1 MTKPSNM
8 NRCGVCT
15 LPMAD
20 TYQKAE
26 YVKPTRGVCLC
37 LLFKF
42 QLQDPYRGQS
52 LRRSVAQSDK
62 GKGKGQGKIQIIDDK
77 DGLRQRWAS
86 ESAYVA
92 SCERGMGIND
102 IIAEARAHGRLVISP
117 HIINANVQDAKGKD
131 ADKGK
136 NKGQD
141 KDKGKDEQIE
151 CDGGANDNAM
161 PEKDDDDLYEIMGEM
176 DQKST
181 SEIMGKSDDTSEK
194 GSDWRGY
201 MDEERNRIGG
211 ATGMGRPFT
220 ASCEGAMGI
229 NDTIALEE
237 DAACT
242 ATPVRRQSV
251 VSNLRRSRWYWK
263 NEAKRLRAALEKEQ
277 RKENV
282 DPKPRG
288 QRIAVQKTSTK
299 PRGKQSAVQKTST
312 NRMGKQ
318 SAQDKGKDKD
328 KDKGKDDD
336 PEVATGA
343 MASVPDAVMRPGV
356 AADAIVAAPDEAFP
370 WWRHPCPPEI
380 LSQGEGSRA
389 YRTWWMKRYR
399 AKQKAKFL

>member
-20 TYQKAE
+20 ACQKAE

-77 DGLRQRWAS
+77 DGLQQRWAS

-131 ADKGK
+131 ADKGN

-161 PEKDDDDLYEIMGEM
+161 PEKDDDDLDEIMGEM

-211 ATGMGRPFT
+211 GHWHGAALHGIMRGSHGHQRHHRSRGGRGVHSDPC
-220 ASCEGAMGI
+220 S
-229 NDTIALEE
+229 
-237 DAACT
+237 
-242 ATPVRRQSV
+242 TPVGGIEPEAQSV
-251 VSNLRRSRWYWK
+251 VFEELSQEIARSSREGTEERKRRPK
-263 NEAKRLRAALEKEQ
+263 TKRPADRSS
-277 RKENV
+277 ENV
-282 DPKPRG
+282 DQAERQAERSSENVDQTDG
-288 QRIAVQKTSTK
+288 QAERS
-299 PRGKQSAVQKTST
+299 G
-312 NRMGKQ
+312 
-318 SAQDKGKDKD
+318 
-328 KDKGKDDD
+328 
-336 PEVATGA
+336 
-343 MASVPDAVMRPGV
+343 
-356 AADAIVAAPDEAFP
+356 
-370 WWRHPCPPEI
+370 
-380 LSQGEGSRA
+380 QGQG
-389 YRTWWMKRYR
+389 
-399 AKQKAKFL
+399 QGQG